1 MGCVDLKIPGK
12 QGFMALS
19 RRLLNTMFDEMYGRM
34 HTEAEAYVYLL
45 MKACFSDQG
54 EGPGELKRGEM
65 VYSVR
70 ELSMRFGWSKR
81 KVIRFLARL
90 RLEGVVSTAR
100 TAHGSKLKLL
110 YYEELCHLKVSRKSG
125 ERPKNLTDESFDVFW
140 EQYHALTQQPAVD
153 IEATRK
159 AWGKLTLS
167 EREEAIGNME
177 MYLCLLPSIDRA
189 RSALNYL
196 LMKSFVLN

>member
-34 HTEAEAYVYLL
+34 HTDAEAYVYLL

-54 EGPGELKRGEM
+54 EGPGKLKRGEM
-65 VYSVR
+65 VYSSR
-70 ELSMRFGWSKR
+70 ELSMRFGWSR
-81 KVIRFLARL
+81 GRMRRFLARL
-90 RLEGVVSTAR
+90 ELEGVVSTAH

-159 AWGKLTLS
+159 AWGKLTLA

-196 LMKSFVLN
+196 LMKSFVIN

>member
-1 MGCVDLKIPGK
+1 
-12 QGFMALS
+12 MALS

-90 RLEGVVSTAR
+90 RLEGVVSTAC

-140 EQYHALTQQPAVD
+140 EQYHALTQQPALD
-153 IEATRK
+153 IEAARK
-159 AWGKLTLS
+159 AWGKLTLT

-196 LMKSFVLN
+196 LMKSFVIN